1 MSLISDL
8 VNSITGGSNQ
18 NAQGD
23 LSQALANVEAV
34 QTPTAQQLQLSPLAQ
49 YTSTG
54 ELNPALATA
63 AQAGPNALATE
74 DLSQVPISAMQQALT
89 QEQGIANAQG
99 MTPQEQAAIA
109 EAEESA
115 NEAVGGQRGAIA
127 QNFAGQGIPQS
138 LIAAALENGTV
149 GQNAEQEYQNAL
161 QAQGQAATQGI
172 TALQNAGNLGS
183 TMYGQETGQAN
194 TVAAAQNSL
203 NQFNAANTQQTNL
216 ANQAN
221 TQAANTYNTQ
231 NAQTLANQ
239 NVSGQQQV
247 QEQNQVEAP
256 QEAAGLALEKS
267 GQEVGVGES
276 QANQQTAAGQQA
288 AGLAGGLLGG
298 AVTTGT
304 GLANAAATNNLATA
318 IAASEGGEIEPKI
331 PAIPFLRGGFV
342 PGQARVAG
350 NSPQNDVIPAK
361 LSPGEVV
368 LPRTVA
374 QNPGAQGSN
383 IARFLQAKVPNVAA
397 KMAPHPSDV
406 ASLMRAMQELRGGA

>member
-74 DLSQVPISAMQQALT
+74 DLSQVPISAMQQALS
-89 QEQGIANAQG
+89 QEQSIANAQG

-109 EAEESA
+109 EAEQSA

-127 QNFAGQGIPQS
+127 QNFAGEGIPQS

-172 TALQNAGNLGS
+172 TAMQNAGNLAS
-183 TMYGQETGQAN
+183 TMYGQEAGQAN
-194 TVAAAQNSL
+194 TVAAAQNAL

-239 NVSGQQQV
+239 NVSGKQQV

-276 QANQQTAAGQQA
+276 QANQNTAAGAQA
-288 AGLAGGLLGG
+288 AGLVGSAIG
-298 AVTTGT
+298 ATG
-304 GLANAAATNNLATA
+304 TA
-318 IAASEGGEIEPKI
+318 IAAAEGGEIEPKI
-331 PAIPFLRGGFV
+331 PAIPFLRGGPV

-350 NSPQNDVIPAK
+350 NSPQNDIVPAK

-374 QNPGAQGSN
+374 QNPGPRGAN
-383 IARFLQAKVPNVAA
+383 IANFLKAKVPNVAA
-397 KMAPHPSDV
+397 KMAPHPSDIS
-406 ASLMRAMQELRGGA
+406 SLLRAMGELRQGA

>member
-34 QTPTAQQLQLSPLAQ
+34 PTPTTAQLQLSPLAQ

-74 DLSQVPISAMQQALT
+74 DLSQVPISAMQQALS
-89 QEQGIANAQG
+89 QEQSIANAQG

-109 EAEESA
+109 EAEQSA

-256 QEAAGLALEKS
+256 QEATGLALEKS

-288 AGLAGGLLGG
+288 AGLVGSAIG
-298 AVTTGT
+298 ATGT
-304 GLANAAATNNLATA
+304 ALSGSP
-318 IAASEGGEIEPKI
+318 IAVAEGGEIEPKI

-374 QNPGAQGSN
+374 QNPGARGAN
-383 IARFLQAKVPNVAA
+383 IAKFLQAKVPNVAA